1 MDSEIISL
9 FDGLAKNMEPGK
21 LQTVAKLAII
31 DDSTGELEITIGDV
45 AHRRVVKPLKDLYGR
60 GINAPTLELTS
71 DEYRPL
77 LMEIERSITEF
88 DRRRSRL
95 TDATVAS
102 TLNRMGINPE
112 SPSGSD
118 ELEPE
123 MVQRAGLLSQW
134 VECANTVATKRE
146 LERLATS
153 AKRGR
158 PLGHSAWA
166 TKTVAHLELAH
177 AVRPEGRP
185 RRVVTGGAES

>member
-9 FDGLAKNMEPGK
+9 VDGLAKNMEPGK

-71 DEYRPL
+71 EEYRPL

-112 SPSGSD
+112 SPPGND
-118 ELEPE
+118 ELARSLQ
-123 MVQRAGLLSQW
+123 MDLRVLLSINDYSRQDLIQ
-134 VECANTVATKRE
+134 AIRKINKSVARHTR
-146 LERLATS
+146 ADGP
-153 AKRGR
+153 RGYLDFISKYV
-158 PLGHSAWA
+158 PH
-166 TKTVAHLELAH
+166 
-177 AVRPEGRP
+177 
-185 RRVVTGGAES
+185 

>member
-9 FDGLAKNMEPGK
+9 VDGLAKNMEPGK

-118 ELEPE
+118 ELARSLQ
-123 MVQRAGLLSQW
+123 MDLRVLLSINDYSRQDLIQ
-134 VECANTVATKRE
+134 AIRKINKSVARHTR
-146 LERLATS
+146 ADGP
-153 AKRGR
+153 RGYLDFISKYV
-158 PLGHSAWA
+158 P
-166 TKTVAHLELAH
+166 
-177 AVRPEGRP
+177 
-185 RRVVTGGAES
+185 